1 MIRRIVVEKTKV
13 VIVLPTPHRTH
24 YAGFG
29 RIPEDET
36 VTVVVNDEQPM
47 LPAISP
53 FIAQRDRLAD
63 SAQIGFIVADPTQ
76 DPNWNDATSVQQ
88 ALESIDQF
96 FEGAGLILQNEILA
110 RRKCRERLG

>member
-1 MIRRIVVEKTKV
+1 MAPWHSLRVKAGRIGFQRVRDSWIGSRGRESMIRRIVVEKTKV

-53 FIAQRDRLAD
+53 
-63 SAQIGFIVADPTQ
+63 
-76 DPNWNDATSVQQ
+76 
-88 ALESIDQF
+88 
-96 FEGAGLILQNEILA
+96 LILKWE
-110 RRKCRERLG
+110 